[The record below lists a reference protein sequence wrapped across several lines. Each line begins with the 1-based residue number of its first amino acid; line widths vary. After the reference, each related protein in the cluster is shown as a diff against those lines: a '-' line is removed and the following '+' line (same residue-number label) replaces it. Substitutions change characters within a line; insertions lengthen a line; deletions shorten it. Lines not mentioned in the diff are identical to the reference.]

1 MRSGRVAGS
10 EVSAWAL
17 LVTPALLSCVAI
29 GRGDEMSWQAG
40 VARCVITPQND
51 VWLAG
56 YGSKRVAEGTI
67 HDLWA
72 KVLALQAPD
81 GKRAALVTT
90 DHMGMSRTVY
100 DAIFGAVQE
109 RYGLAPDEFMLTF
122 SHNHCG
128 PCLID
133 DLVDYYPADD
143 AQRREVAKYTDWMI
157 ARVVDAVGE
166 ALADLQPAALAMGS
180 GRCTFA
186 VNRRENTEEEV
197 PRMRAAGLPLR
208 GVVDHDVPVLTVR
221 GLEGELR
228 AVLFGYACHP
238 TTLAFTFWCGDY
250 PGFAQLAIEAAHP
263 GTTAMFFNACGA
275 DQNPIPRCEPAL
287 AEQYGRMLADGVE
300 AVLAGEM
307 RPVGEGLA
315 TACEWIEL
323 AYDEVVTRE
332 TLLPVAAGDEADLH
346 VRWARRMLALLD
358 EGTVFPT
365 SYEYPVQA
373 WRLEDELLLI
383 GLGGETVVDYALRFK
398 REFGPGT
405 WVCGYAND
413 MAAYIPSRR
422 VWEEGGY
429 EGGPH
434 LDEYGRPAW
443 RWAGDVE
450 ERISA
455 AVGRVVRRVRGQ

>member
-1 MRSGRVAGS
+1 M
-10 EVSAWAL
+10 
-17 LVTPALLSCVAI
+17 
-29 GRGDEMSWQAG
+29 
-40 VARCVITPQND
+40 
-51 VWLAG
+51 
-56 YGSKRVAEGTI
+56 
-67 HDLWA
+67 
-72 KVLALQAPD
+72 
-81 GKRAALVTT
+81 
-90 DHMGMSRTVY
+90 
-100 DAIFGAVQE
+100 
-109 RYGLAPDEFMLTF
+109 
-122 SHNHCG
+122 
-128 PCLID
+128 
-133 DLVDYYPADD
+133 
-143 AQRREVAKYTDWMI
+143 
-157 ARVVDAVGE
+157 
-166 ALADLQPAALAMGS
+166 
-180 GRCTFA
+180 
-186 VNRRENTEEEV
+186 
-197 PRMRAAGLPLR
+197 
-208 GVVDHDVPVLTVR
+208 PVLTVR

-238 TTLAFTFWCGDY
+238 TTPAFTFWCGDY

-346 VRWARRMLALLD
+346 VRWARRMPALLD

-373 WRLEDELLLI
+373 WRLGDELLLI
-383 GLGGETVVDYALRFK
+383 GLGGEAVVDYALRFK

>member
-373 WRLEDELLLI
+373 WRLGDELLLI